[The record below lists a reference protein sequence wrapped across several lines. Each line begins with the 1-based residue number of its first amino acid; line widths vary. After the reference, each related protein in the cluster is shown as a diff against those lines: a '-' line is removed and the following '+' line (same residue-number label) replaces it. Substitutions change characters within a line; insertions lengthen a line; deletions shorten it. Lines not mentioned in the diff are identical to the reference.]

1 MSEQVVNTAF
11 AAEQGNISVHTEN
24 IFPIIKKFLY
34 SDHEIFLRELV
45 SNSVDACQK
54 LTRLSAIGE
63 FELELQDAKVEI
75 LLDKEAKTI
84 TVRDNGLG
92 MSAEEIKKYIN
103 QIAFSGASDFLER
116 YKDKGQSKDQIIGQ
130 FGLGFYSAFMVA
142 SKVEIV
148 TKSYRQ
154 DEPAARWTCDGS
166 TSYTLEAAEKDT
178 IGTDIILHI
187 ADDSEEFLDNWKLRS
202 ILTKYF
208 RFINTQIELDGQKI
222 NEEKALWNRQPSE
235 LTDQD
240 YIDFY
245 KSLYPAAGE
254 PLFWIH
260 LNVEHPF
267 SLTGILYFPKIKKE
281 VGPDREKIQLYQ
293 RQVFITDEVKDIVP
307 EFLLLLHGI
316 IDSPDIPLNVSR
328 SFLQADGNVKKIT
341 GHITKKVA
349 DKLDSLFKNERES
362 YEAKWD
368 QIGLFVKYG
377 IVSEAKFAERAKDFV
392 LIKNTEGK
400 FFNISELKEVKTATQ
415 TDKDGNLVWLYTT
428 DILSQHSYIEEVKNA
443 GYQVLV
449 LDDLIDSHFVS
460 NLEQSNEKLL
470 LKRVDADIPA
480 RLIPKEELGEGLLS
494 EEAKTKVAD
503 LLKAVDGNLT
513 TQVEVV
519 AQAPDA
525 APITLVIDEFGRRFK
540 DMYARS
546 GNDMAAMFGGN
557 YKIIANA
564 NHPAIDR
571 LAQDLTDDNS
581 KTQIARHLLDL
592 ALLQQDMLKGEAL
605 AAFIKRSY
613 SQIN

>member
-1 MSEQVVNTAF
+1 MSEQVAPTAF
-11 AAEQGNISVHTEN
+11 ATEQGSISVHTEN

-54 LTRLSAIGE
+54 LARLASIGE
-63 FELELQDAKVEI
+63 FTGELADAKVEVK
-75 LLDKEAKTI
+75 LDKETKTI
-84 TVRDNGLG
+84 TVSDNGLG

-103 QIAFSGASDFLER
+103 QIAFSGASDFLDK
-116 YKDKGQSKDQIIGQ
+116 YKDKINAKDQIIGQ

-148 TKSYRQ
+148 TKSFRT

-166 TSYTLEAAEKDT
+166 TSYTLEAAEKES

-187 ADDSEEFLDNWKLRS
+187 AEDSEEFLDTWKLRG
-202 ILTKYF
+202 ILEKYF
-208 RFINTQIELDGQKI
+208 RFITTPLELDGQRI

-267 SLTGILYFPKIKKE
+267 TLTGILYFPKIKKE
-281 VGPDREKIQLYQ
+281 LGPDREKIQLYQ

-328 SFLQADGNVKKIT
+328 SFLQADGSVKKIT

-349 DKLDSLFKNERES
+349 DKLDQLFKNEREN
-362 YEAKWD
+362 YESKWD

-377 IVSEAKFAERAKDFV
+377 IVSEPKFAERAKDFV
-392 LIKNTEGK
+392 LLKSTDGK
-400 FFNISELKEVKTATQ
+400 FYNTNEYRELTAASQ
-415 TDKDGNLVWLYTT
+415 TDKDENLVWLYTT
-428 DILSQHSYIEEVKNA
+428 DAQAQHTYIEQVKEQ
-443 GYQVLV
+443 GYGVL
-449 LDDLIDSHFVS
+449 LMDDLIDAHFAN
-460 NLEQSNEKLL
+460 NLEQSQEKLK
-470 LKRVDADIPA
+470 LKRVDADIPS
-480 RLIPKEELGEGLLS
+480 RLIAKEDQAESLLS
-494 EEAKTKVAD
+494 EDAKNRVIEIFKKLESNENA
-503 LLKAVDGNLT
+503 
-513 TQVEVV
+513 QVEVV

-525 APITLVIDEFGRRFK
+525 APITLVVDEFGRRFK
-540 DMYARS
+540 EMYARS
-546 GNDMAAMFGGN
+546 GTDFGAMFGGN
-557 YKIIANA
+557 YKIIANG
-564 NHPAIDR
+564 NHPVIDM
-571 LAQDLTDDNS
+571 LSQDSNDAEKKENL
-581 KTQIARHLLDL
+581 ARHLLDL
-592 ALLQQDMLKGEAL
+592 ALLQQDLLKGEAL
-605 AAFIKRSY
+605 SAFIKRSY
-613 SQIN
+613 SQIK